1 MEELDL
7 KDLFNMFWTKK
18 VQIVLV
24 VLIFSLIGVLYSYI
38 YVSPK
43 YKAYTT
49 LVLATSIEDS
59 KVASSETIT
68 TTDITLN
75 NNLVPTYSKIIGS
88 STLIR
93 QVIQNLGINQT
104 EDALKKNV
112 SVSAAKD
119 TQYIQI
125 DVIDEDPVQAKNIA
139 NEVAKVFS
147 NMVAEFYNINNVHVV
162 DKAEAPIL
170 PYNINHAKDIIIF
183 AFIGL
188 VVSCMYVLILNM
200 LDTTIKSNEDVERKT
215 GLPVLV
221 NIPICDF
228 DRGPRMRRG
237 GRR

>member
-7 KDLFNMFWTKK
+7 KDLFNMFWAKK

-24 VLIFSLIGVLYSYI
+24 VLIFALIGVLYSYI

-49 LVLATSIEDS
+49 LLLATSTENS
-59 KVASSETIT
+59 KIASNETIT

-88 STLIR
+88 SALTR
-93 QVIQNLGINQT
+93 QVISNLGIDQT
-104 EDALKKNV
+104 ENALKKNV

-147 NMVAEFYNINNVHVV
+147 DMVAEYYNINNVHVV
-162 DKAEAPIL
+162 DKAETPIL
-170 PYNINHAKDIIIF
+170 PYNINHIKDIIIF
-183 AFIGL
+183 SFIGL
-188 VVSCMYVLILNM
+188 VVSCIYVLILNM

-215 GLPVLV
+215 GLTVLV